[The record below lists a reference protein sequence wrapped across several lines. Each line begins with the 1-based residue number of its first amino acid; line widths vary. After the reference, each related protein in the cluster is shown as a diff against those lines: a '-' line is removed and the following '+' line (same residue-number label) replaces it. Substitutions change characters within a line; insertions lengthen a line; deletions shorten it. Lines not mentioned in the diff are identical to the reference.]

1 MAASLADLERVP
13 ELRLERA
20 LDWHDTD
27 FAPNPKR
34 AAAGSAVIH
43 GILGLFFAW
52 IASFPEPPRRNP
64 AAEVDVRQAVKL
76 VAPQLRDLT
85 QTAPNKGE
93 ISKEVDLA
101 SLRAKSAPAAR
112 SAPMRAAAPPPS
124 LIPRRLP
131 PEAPAIEAPP
141 QVAQNPLGL
150 GTTPRA
156 PEVPIAALPQIQ
168 TEERKPKLA
177 FETPGSP
184 GGMRNQG
191 GANPK
196 LLPPKP
202 DITEAARAPA
212 RPATSAG
219 IAVGDLE
226 DLGTPG
232 SLRSSPSATKPA
244 TGRVELMSDPL
255 GVDFKPYLTRV
266 LTMVRMNWLAVI
278 PESARL
284 GRQGRVVIQFIISR
298 DGRVPKLVIATPS
311 GTEALD
317 RAAVT
322 GVSAS
327 VPFPP
332 LPAEFKGDQ
341 VRLQFSFAY
350 NPPAR

>member
-1 MAASLADLERVP
+1 MAASLADLERAPV
-13 ELRLERA
+13 LHLERA
-20 LDWHDTD
+20 LDWHDPD
-27 FAPNPKR
+27 FAPNPRR
-34 AAAGSAVIH
+34 AAIGSAVAH
-43 GILGLFFAW
+43 GVFALIFAW
-52 IASFPEPPRRNP
+52 ISTFPDPPRRP
-64 AAEVDVRQAVKL
+64 VSVEVDVRQAVKL
-76 VAPQLRDLT
+76 VAPQIRDLT

-101 SLRAKSAPAAR
+101 SLQAKNAPAAKA
-112 SAPMRAAAPPPS
+112 SPMRAATPPPS
-124 LIPRRLP
+124 LVPRPLP

-141 QVAQNPLGL
+141 QVALNPQGL
-150 GTTPRA
+150 GTTPQA
-156 PEVPIAALPQIQ
+156 AEVPLPALPQIQ

-184 GGMRNQG
+184 TGMRNQSG
-191 GANPK
+191 SAPK

-202 DITEAARAPA
+202 DVTEAARAA
-212 RPATSAG
+212 SRPGAAG
-219 IAVGDLE
+219 GVAVGDME

-232 SLRSSPSATKPA
+232 SLRSLPSSTKPVA
-244 TGRVELMSDPL
+244 SAVELMSDPL

-266 LTMVRMNWLAVI
+266 LAMVRLNWLAVV

-284 GRQGRVVIQFIISR
+284 GRRGRVVLQFIIAR

-327 VPFPP
+327 LPFPP
-332 LPAEFKGDQ
+332 LPADFKGDQ
-341 VRLQFSFAY
+341 VRLQFSFVY
-350 NPPAR
+350 NPPGR